1 MQNPSKDTS
10 RDMGKDTSR
19 DTGKEAGTSEPSA
32 ALSELAAFWPFIRPY
47 RGRIAVAAVILVS
60 VSFILL
66 SLGRGLAWLVDKGL
80 GSGDPVM
87 LDRAVMVALS
97 LALFVGIGSYLRIL
111 LVNQVAERVM
121 ADIRR
126 AIYDHVL
133 YLPTSWFEAARTG
146 DILSRLNADTAVVQ
160 STLAS
165 TLSMAVRNVILLFGG
180 LVLVVLAS
188 ARMSLVVAVIVPIV
202 VIPLIVLARRL
213 RVSSRL
219 AQERLGDLS
228 AEAEEGIS
236 AIRTVH
242 AFAQETQM
250 QARFNMTLQAALAA
264 ALSRV
269 QLRALLSGFV
279 FFMMISGVT
288 LILWVGGRDL
298 LAGKISAGDLSAFV
312 FYAFIVA
319 SSTGT
324 LSELGGE
331 LQRAAGA
338 ADRIAQLL
346 GQPLRRAD
354 PDNPRQLHSDGGVQI
369 RFAEV
374 EFAYNSRLS
383 SPALRGVNL
392 TANSGQKLAIV
403 GPSGAGKSTLFH
415 LLLGFYEPQA
425 GQILLND
432 FPLSQMRLRD
442 IRNHIAIVPQDPVL
456 FSASLAENIA
466 FSRPDASRD
475 DIIAAAKQ
483 AEADSFIAEL
493 ADGYDTLVGEKGVR
507 LSGGQRQRIAIARA
521 ILRNPDILLLDEA
534 TSALDSVSEAAVQ
547 NALGRLMQ
555 GRTSLVIAHRLSTI
569 IDADVILLMDK
580 GQIVATGTHESLI
593 ASSPLYQQLAAQQF
607 RPSASVSHS

>member
-1 MQNPSKDTS
+1 MQNRAPDDASTL
-10 RDMGKDTSR
+10 
-19 DTGKEAGTSEPSA
+19 PSA
-32 ALSELAAFWPFIRPY
+32 GLSELSAFWPFIRPY
-47 RGRIAVAAVILVS
+47 RGRVILAAVILVT

-80 GSGDPVM
+80 GSGDPAM
-87 LDRAVMVALS
+87 LDRAVMVALF

-121 ADIRR
+121 ADIRA
-126 AIYDHVL
+126 AIYGHVL
-133 YLPTSWFEAARTG
+133 YLPTGWFEAARTG

-160 STLAS
+160 TTLAT

-202 VIPLIVLARRL
+202 VVPLIILARRL
-213 RVSSRL
+213 RASSRH
-219 AQERLGDLS
+219 AQEKLGGLS

-242 AFAQETQM
+242 AFAQEEQM
-250 QARFNMTLQAALAA
+250 QSRFGMTLQAALDA
-264 ALSRV
+264 ALARV
-269 QLRALLSGFV
+269 RLRAILSGFV

-346 GQPLRRAD
+346 GQPLRRTDPVEPHRITAD
-354 PDNPRQLHSDGGVQI
+354 KGVKI
-369 RFAEV
+369 RFENV
-374 EFAYNSRLS
+374 DFAYPSRGDI
-383 SPALRGVNL
+383 PALKAVNF
-392 TANSGQKLAIV
+392 TADKGSKLAIV

-415 LLLGFYEPQA
+415 LLLGFYEPAA
-425 GQILLND
+425 GQISLND
-432 FPLSQMRLRD
+432 ISLGQMRLAD
-442 IRNHIAIVPQDPVL
+442 IRRHIAIVPQDPAL

-466 FSRPDASRD
+466 FSRPNASREE
-475 DIIAAAKQ
+475 IIAAAKQ

-493 ADGYDTLVGEKGVR
+493 AQGYDTLVGEKGVR

-521 ILRNPDILLLDEA
+521 ILCNPDILLLDEA
-534 TSALDSVSEAAVQ
+534 TSALDSVSEKAIQ
-547 NALGRLMQ
+547 EALSRLMV

-569 IDADVILLMDK
+569 MDADMILLMDR
-580 GQIVATGTHESLI
+580 GQIIATGTHDNLI
-593 ASSPLYQQLAAQQF
+593 KSSPLYQQLAAQQF
-607 RPSASVSHS
+607 RTSAIAE

>member
-1 MQNPSKDTS
+1 MQNRAPDDASTL
-10 RDMGKDTSR
+10 
-19 DTGKEAGTSEPSA
+19 PSA
-32 ALSELAAFWPFIRPY
+32 GLSELSAFWPFIRPY
-47 RGRIAVAAVILVS
+47 RGRVILAAVILVT

-80 GSGDPVM
+80 GSGDPAM
-87 LDRAVMVALS
+87 LDRAVMVALF

-121 ADIRR
+121 ADIRA
-126 AIYDHVL
+126 AIYGHVL
-133 YLPTSWFEAARTG
+133 YLPTGWFEAARTG

-160 STLAS
+160 TTLAT

-202 VIPLIVLARRL
+202 VIPLIILARRL
-213 RVSSRL
+213 RASSRH
-219 AQERLGDLS
+219 AQEKLGGLS

-242 AFAQETQM
+242 AFAQEEQM
-250 QARFNMTLQAALAA
+250 QSRFGMTLQAALDA
-264 ALSRV
+264 ALARV
-269 QLRALLSGFV
+269 RLRAILSGFV

-346 GQPLRRAD
+346 GQPLRRTDPVEPHRITAD
-354 PDNPRQLHSDGGVQI
+354 KGVKI
-369 RFAEV
+369 RFENV
-374 EFAYNSRLS
+374 DFAYPSRGDI
-383 SPALRGVNL
+383 PALKAVNF
-392 TANSGQKLAIV
+392 TADKGSKLAIV

-415 LLLGFYEPQA
+415 LLLGFYEPAA
-425 GQILLND
+425 GQISLND
-432 FPLSQMRLRD
+432 ISLGQMRLAD
-442 IRNHIAIVPQDPVL
+442 IRRHIAIVPQDPAL

-466 FSRPDASRD
+466 FSRPNASREE
-475 DIIAAAKQ
+475 IIAAAKQ

-493 ADGYDTLVGEKGVR
+493 AQGYDTLVGEKGVR

-521 ILRNPDILLLDEA
+521 ILCNPDILLLDEA
-534 TSALDSVSEAAVQ
+534 TSALDSVSEKAIQ
-547 NALGRLMQ
+547 EALSRVMV

-569 IDADVILLMDK
+569 MDADMILLMDR
-580 GQIVATGTHESLI
+580 GQIIATGTHDNLI
-593 ASSPLYQQLAAQQF
+593 KSSPLYQQLAAQQF
-607 RPSASVSHS
+607 RTSAIAE

>member
-1 MQNPSKDTS
+1 MQNSRKDTSKDT
-10 RDMGKDTSR
+10 GR
-19 DTGKEAGTSEPSA
+19 DTGRDTGASAPPA
-32 ALSELAAFWPFIRPY
+32 ALSELSAFWPFIRPY
-47 RGRIAVAAVILVS
+47 RGRIAIAAVILVS

-97 LALFVGIGSYLRIL
+97 LALFVGVGSYLRIL

-242 AFAQETQM
+242 AFAQENQM
-250 QARFNMTLQAALAA
+250 QARFNTTLQAALDA

-346 GQPLRRAD
+346 AQPLRRAD
-354 PDNPRQLHSDGGVQI
+354 PASPEQLYSNDGVQI
-369 RFAEV
+369 RFSEV

-383 SPALRGVNL
+383 SPALRGINF
-392 TANSGQKLAIV
+392 TAKCGQKLAIV

-442 IRNHIAIVPQDPVL
+442 IRSHIAIVPQDPVL
-456 FSASLAENIA
+456 FSASVAENIA

-475 DIIAAAKQ
+475 EIIAAARQ

-493 ADGYDTLVGEKGVR
+493 AQGYDTRVGEKGVR

-547 NALGRLMQ
+547 HALGRLMQ

-607 RPSASVSHS
+607 RRSAFVSHS

>member
-1 MQNPSKDTS
+1 MQNRAPDDASTL
-10 RDMGKDTSR
+10 
-19 DTGKEAGTSEPSA
+19 PSA
-32 ALSELAAFWPFIRPY
+32 GLSELSAFWPFIRPY
-47 RGRIAVAAVILVS
+47 QGRVILAAVILVT

-80 GSGDPVM
+80 GSGDPAM
-87 LDRAVMVALS
+87 LDRAVMVALF

-121 ADIRR
+121 ADIRA
-126 AIYDHVL
+126 AIYGHVL
-133 YLPTSWFEAARTG
+133 YLPTGWFEAARTG

-160 STLAS
+160 TTLAT

-202 VIPLIVLARRL
+202 VIPLIILARRL
-213 RVSSRL
+213 RASSRH
-219 AQERLGDLS
+219 AQEKLGGLS

-242 AFAQETQM
+242 AFAQEEQM
-250 QARFNMTLQAALAA
+250 QSRFGMTLQAALDA
-264 ALSRV
+264 ALARV
-269 QLRALLSGFV
+269 RLRAILSGFV

-346 GQPLRRAD
+346 GQPLRRTDPVQPHLITAD
-354 PDNPRQLHSDGGVQI
+354 KGVKI
-369 RFAEV
+369 RFENV
-374 EFAYNSRLS
+374 DFAYPSRGDI
-383 SPALRGVNL
+383 PALKGVNF
-392 TANSGQKLAIV
+392 TADKGSKLAIV

-415 LLLGFYEPQA
+415 LLLGFYEPAA
-425 GQILLND
+425 GQISLND
-432 FPLSQMRLRD
+432 ISLGQMRLAD
-442 IRNHIAIVPQDPVL
+442 IRRHIAIVPQDPAL

-466 FSRPDASRD
+466 FSRPNASREE
-475 DIIAAAKQ
+475 IIAAAIQ
-483 AEADSFIAEL
+483 AEADSFITEL
-493 ADGYDTLVGEKGVR
+493 AQGYDTLVGEKGVR

-521 ILRNPDILLLDEA
+521 ILCNPDILLLDEA
-534 TSALDSVSEAAVQ
+534 TSALDSVSEKAIQ
-547 NALGRLMQ
+547 EALSRLMV

-569 IDADVILLMDK
+569 MDADMILLMDR
-580 GQIVATGTHESLI
+580 GQIIATGTHDNLI
-593 ASSPLYQQLAAQQF
+593 KSSPLYQQLAAQQF
-607 RPSASVSHS
+607 RTSAIAE

>member
-1 MQNPSKDTS
+1 MQNRAPDDASTL
-10 RDMGKDTSR
+10 
-19 DTGKEAGTSEPSA
+19 PSA
-32 ALSELAAFWPFIRPY
+32 GLSELSAFWPFIRPY
-47 RGRIAVAAVILVS
+47 QGRVILAAVILVT

-80 GSGDPVM
+80 GSGDPAM
-87 LDRAVMVALS
+87 LDRAVMVALF

-121 ADIRR
+121 ADIRA
-126 AIYDHVL
+126 AIYGHVL
-133 YLPTSWFEAARTG
+133 YLPTGWFEAARTG

-160 STLAS
+160 TTLAT

-202 VIPLIVLARRL
+202 VIPLIILARRL
-213 RVSSRL
+213 RASSRL
-219 AQERLGDLS
+219 AQEKLGGLS

-242 AFAQETQM
+242 AFAQEEQM
-250 QARFNMTLQAALAA
+250 QSRFGMTLQAALDA
-264 ALSRV
+264 ALARV
-269 QLRALLSGFV
+269 RLRAILSGFV

-346 GQPLRRAD
+346 GQPLRRTDPVEPHRITAD
-354 PDNPRQLHSDGGVQI
+354 KGVKI
-369 RFAEV
+369 RFENV
-374 EFAYNSRLS
+374 DFAYPSRGDI
-383 SPALRGVNL
+383 PALKAVNF
-392 TANSGQKLAIV
+392 TADKGSKLAIV

-415 LLLGFYEPQA
+415 LLLGFYEPAA
-425 GQILLND
+425 GQISLND
-432 FPLSQMRLRD
+432 ISLGQMRLAD
-442 IRNHIAIVPQDPVL
+442 IRRHIAIVPQDPAL

-466 FSRPDASRD
+466 FSRPNASREE
-475 DIIAAAKQ
+475 IIAAAKQ
-483 AEADSFIAEL
+483 AEADSFITEL
-493 ADGYDTLVGEKGVR
+493 AQGYDTLVGEKGVR

-521 ILRNPDILLLDEA
+521 ILCNPDILLLDEA
-534 TSALDSVSEAAVQ
+534 TSALDSVSEKAIQ
-547 NALGRLMQ
+547 EALSRLMV

-569 IDADVILLMDK
+569 MDADMILLMDR
-580 GQIVATGTHESLI
+580 GQIIATGTHDNLI
-593 ASSPLYQQLAAQQF
+593 KSSPLYQQLAAQQF
-607 RPSASVSHS
+607 RTSAIAE

>member
-1 MQNPSKDTS
+1 MQNRAPDDASTLPSV
-10 RDMGKDTSR
+10 G
-19 DTGKEAGTSEPSA
+19 
-32 ALSELAAFWPFIRPY
+32 LSELSAFWPFIRPY
-47 RGRIAVAAVILVS
+47 RGRVILAAVILVT

-80 GSGDPVM
+80 GSGDPAM
-87 LDRAVMVALS
+87 LDRAVMVALF

-121 ADIRR
+121 ADIRA
-126 AIYDHVL
+126 AIYGHVL
-133 YLPTSWFEAARTG
+133 YLPTGWFEAARTG

-160 STLAS
+160 TTLAT

-202 VIPLIVLARRL
+202 VIPLIILARRL
-213 RVSSRL
+213 RASSRH
-219 AQERLGDLS
+219 AQEKLGGLS

-242 AFAQETQM
+242 AFAQEEQM
-250 QARFNMTLQAALAA
+250 QSRFGMTLQAALDA
-264 ALSRV
+264 ALARV
-269 QLRALLSGFV
+269 RLRAILSGFV

-346 GQPLRRAD
+346 GQPLRRTDPVEPHRITAD
-354 PDNPRQLHSDGGVQI
+354 KGVKI
-369 RFAEV
+369 RFENV
-374 EFAYNSRLS
+374 DFAYPSRGDI
-383 SPALRGVNL
+383 PALKAVNF
-392 TANSGQKLAIV
+392 TADKGSKLAIV

-415 LLLGFYEPQA
+415 LLLGFYEPAA
-425 GQILLND
+425 GQISLND
-432 FPLSQMRLRD
+432 ISLGQMRLAD
-442 IRNHIAIVPQDPVL
+442 IRRHIAIVPQDPAL

-466 FSRPDASRD
+466 FSRPNASREE
-475 DIIAAAKQ
+475 IIAAAKQ

-493 ADGYDTLVGEKGVR
+493 AQGYDTLVGEKGVR

-521 ILRNPDILLLDEA
+521 ILCNPDILLLDEA
-534 TSALDSVSEAAVQ
+534 TSALDSVSEKAIQ
-547 NALGRLMQ
+547 EALSRLMV

-569 IDADVILLMDK
+569 MDADMILLMDR
-580 GQIVATGTHESLI
+580 GQIIATGTHDNLI
-593 ASSPLYQQLAAQQF
+593 KSSPLYQQLAAQQF
-607 RPSASVSHS
+607 RASATAE

>member
-1 MQNPSKDTS
+1 MQNSRKNTSKDT
-10 RDMGKDTSR
+10 GKDTGR
-19 DTGKEAGTSEPSA
+19 DTGASA
-32 ALSELAAFWPFIRPY
+32 PPASLSELSAFWPFIRPY
-47 RGRIAVAAVILVS
+47 RGRIAIAAVILVS

-97 LALFVGIGSYLRIL
+97 LALFVGVGSYLRIL

-242 AFAQETQM
+242 AFAQENQM
-250 QARFNMTLQAALAA
+250 QARFNTTLQAALDA

-346 GQPLRRAD
+346 AQPLRRAD
-354 PDNPRQLHSDGGVQI
+354 PASPEQLYSNDGVQI
-369 RFAEV
+369 SFSEV

-383 SPALRGVNL
+383 SPALRGINF
-392 TANSGQKLAIV
+392 TAKCGQKLAIV

-442 IRNHIAIVPQDPVL
+442 IRSHIAIVAQDPVL
-456 FSASLAENIA
+456 FSASVAENIA

-475 DIIAAAKQ
+475 EIIAAARQ

-493 ADGYDTLVGEKGVR
+493 AQGYDTRVGEKGVR

-547 NALGRLMQ
+547 HALGRLMQ

-607 RPSASVSHS
+607 RHSASVSHS

>member
-1 MQNPSKDTS
+1 MQNSRKNTSKDT
-10 RDMGKDTSR
+10 GKDTGR
-19 DTGKEAGTSEPSA
+19 DTGALAPPAS
-32 ALSELAAFWPFIRPY
+32 LSELSAFWPFIRPY
-47 RGRIAVAAVILVS
+47 RGRIAIAAVILVS

-97 LALFVGIGSYLRIL
+97 LALFVGVGSYLRIL

-242 AFAQETQM
+242 AFAQENQM
-250 QARFNMTLQAALAA
+250 QARFNTTLQAALDA

-346 GQPLRRAD
+346 AQPLRRAD
-354 PDNPRQLHSDGGVQI
+354 PASPEQLYSNDGVQI
-369 RFAEV
+369 RFSEV

-383 SPALRGVNL
+383 SPALRGINF
-392 TANSGQKLAIV
+392 TAKCGQKLAIV

-442 IRNHIAIVPQDPVL
+442 IRSHIAIVPQDPVL
-456 FSASLAENIA
+456 FSASVAENIA

-475 DIIAAAKQ
+475 EIIAAARQ

-493 ADGYDTLVGEKGVR
+493 AQGYDTRVGEKGVR

-521 ILRNPDILLLDEA
+521 ILSNPDILLLDEA

-547 NALGRLMQ
+547 HALGRLMQ

-569 IDADVILLMDK
+569 IDADIILLMDK

-607 RPSASVSHS
+607 RRSAFVSHS

>member
-1 MQNPSKDTS
+1 MQNRAPDNTS
-10 RDMGKDTSR
+10 TL
-19 DTGKEAGTSEPSA
+19 PSA
-32 ALSELAAFWPFIRPY
+32 GLSELSAFWPFIRPY
-47 RGRIAVAAVILVS
+47 QGRVILAAVILVT

-87 LDRAVMVALS
+87 LDKAVMVALF
-97 LALFVGIGSYLRIL
+97 LALFVGVGSYLRIL

-121 ADIRR
+121 ADIRA
-126 AIYDHVL
+126 AIYGHVL
-133 YLPTSWFEAARTG
+133 YLPTGWFEAARTG

-160 STLAS
+160 TTLAT

-202 VIPLIVLARRL
+202 VIPLIILARRL
-213 RVSSRL
+213 RASSRL
-219 AQERLGDLS
+219 AQEKLGGLS

-242 AFAQETQM
+242 AFAQEKQM
-250 QARFNMTLQAALAA
+250 QSRFGMTLQAALDA
-264 ALSRV
+264 ALARV
-269 QLRALLSGFV
+269 RLRAILSGFV

-346 GQPLRRAD
+346 GQPLRRTDPVQPHLIIAD
-354 PDNPRQLHSDGGVQI
+354 KGVKI
-369 RFAEV
+369 RFENV
-374 EFAYNSRLS
+374 DFAYPSRGDI
-383 SPALRGVNL
+383 PALKGVNF
-392 TANSGQKLAIV
+392 TADKGSKLAIV

-415 LLLGFYEPQA
+415 LLLGFYEPVA
-425 GQILLND
+425 GQISLND
-432 FPLSQMRLRD
+432 LPLGQMRLDD
-442 IRNHIAIVPQDPVL
+442 IRRHIAIVPQDPAL

-466 FSRPDASRD
+466 FSRPDASREE
-475 DIIAAAKQ
+475 IIAAAKQ
-483 AEADSFIAEL
+483 AEADSFITEL
-493 ADGYDTLVGEKGVR
+493 AQGYDTMVGEKGVR

-521 ILRNPDILLLDEA
+521 ILCNPDILLLDEA
-534 TSALDSVSEAAVQ
+534 TSALDSVSEKAIQ
-547 NALGRLMQ
+547 EALSRLMVE
-555 GRTSLVIAHRLSTI
+555 RTSLVIAHRLSTI
-569 IDADVILLMDK
+569 MDADMILLMDR
-580 GQIVATGTHESLI
+580 GQIIATGTHDKLI
-593 ASSPLYQQLAAQQF
+593 KSSPLYQQLAAQQF
-607 RPSASVSHS
+607 RNSAIAE

>member
-1 MQNPSKDTS
+1 MKIGFGW
-10 RDMGKDTSR
+10 RR
-19 DTGKEAGTSEPSA
+19 VI
-32 ALSELAAFWPFIRPY
+32 L
-47 RGRIAVAAVILVS
+47 AAVILVA

-66 SLGRGLAWLVDKGL
+66 SLGRGLAWLVDNGL
-80 GSGDPVM
+80 GSGDPAM
-87 LDRAVMVALS
+87 LDRAVMAALF

-121 ADIRR
+121 ADIRA
-126 AIYDHVL
+126 AIYGHVL
-133 YLPTSWFEAARTG
+133 YLPTGWFEAARTG

-160 STLAS
+160 TTLAT

-202 VIPLIVLARRL
+202 VIPLIILARRL
-213 RVSSRL
+213 RASSRL
-219 AQERLGDLS
+219 AQEKLGGLS

-242 AFAQETQM
+242 AFAQEEQM
-250 QARFNMTLQAALAA
+250 QSRFGITLQAALDA
-264 ALSRV
+264 ALARV
-269 QLRALLSGFV
+269 CLRAILSGFV

-346 GQPLRRAD
+346 GQPLRRTDPVEPHRITAD
-354 PDNPRQLHSDGGVQI
+354 KGVKI
-369 RFAEV
+369 RFENV
-374 EFAYNSRLS
+374 DFAYPSRGDI
-383 SPALRGVNL
+383 PALKGVNF
-392 TANSGQKLAIV
+392 TADKGSKLAIV

-415 LLLGFYEPQA
+415 LLLGFYEPAA
-425 GQILLND
+425 GQISLND
-432 FPLSQMRLRD
+432 IPLGRMRLAD
-442 IRNHIAIVPQDPVL
+442 IRRHIAIVPQDPAL
-456 FSASLAENIA
+456 FTASLAENIA
-466 FSRPDASRD
+466 FSRPHASREE
-475 DIIAAAKQ
+475 IIAAALQ
-483 AEADSFIAEL
+483 AEADSFITEL
-493 ADGYDTLVGEKGVR
+493 AQGYDTLVGEKGVR

-521 ILRNPDILLLDEA
+521 ILCNPDILLLDEA
-534 TSALDSVSEAAVQ
+534 TSALDSVSEKAIQ
-547 NALGRLMQ
+547 EALSRLMVE
-555 GRTSLVIAHRLSTI
+555 RTSLVIAHRLSTI
-569 IDADVILLMDK
+569 MDADMILLMDR
-580 GQIVATGTHESLI
+580 GQIIATGTHDNLI
-593 ASSPLYQQLAAQQF
+593 KSSPLYQQLAAQQF
-607 RPSASVSHS
+607 RTSAIAE

>member
-1 MQNPSKDTS
+1 MQNRAPDDASTL
-10 RDMGKDTSR
+10 
-19 DTGKEAGTSEPSA
+19 PSA
-32 ALSELAAFWPFIRPY
+32 GLSELSAFWPFIRPY
-47 RGRIAVAAVILVS
+47 QGRVILAAVILVT

-87 LDRAVMVALS
+87 LDKAVMVALF

-121 ADIRR
+121 ADIRA
-126 AIYDHVL
+126 AIYGHVL
-133 YLPTSWFEAARTG
+133 YLPTGWFEAARTG

-160 STLAS
+160 TTLAT

-202 VIPLIVLARRL
+202 VIPLIILARRL
-213 RVSSRL
+213 RASSRL
-219 AQERLGDLS
+219 AQEKLGGLS

-242 AFAQETQM
+242 AFAQEKQM
-250 QARFNMTLQAALAA
+250 QSRFGMTLQAALDA
-264 ALSRV
+264 ALARV
-269 QLRALLSGFV
+269 RLRAILSGFV

-346 GQPLRRAD
+346 GQPLRRTDPVQPHLITAD
-354 PDNPRQLHSDGGVQI
+354 KGVKI
-369 RFAEV
+369 RFENV
-374 EFAYNSRLS
+374 DFAYPSRGDI
-383 SPALRGVNL
+383 PALKGVNF
-392 TANSGQKLAIV
+392 TADKGSKLAIV

-415 LLLGFYEPQA
+415 LLLGFYEPVA
-425 GQILLND
+425 GQISLND
-432 FPLSQMRLRD
+432 IPLGQMRLAD
-442 IRNHIAIVPQDPVL
+442 IRRHIAIVPQDPAL

-466 FSRPDASRD
+466 FSRPDASREE
-475 DIIAAAKQ
+475 IIAAAKQ
-483 AEADSFIAEL
+483 AEADSFITEL
-493 ADGYDTLVGEKGVR
+493 AQGYDTLVGEKGVR

-521 ILRNPDILLLDEA
+521 ILCNPDILLLDEA
-534 TSALDSVSEAAVQ
+534 TSALDSVSEKAIQ
-547 NALGRLMQ
+547 EALSRLMVE
-555 GRTSLVIAHRLSTI
+555 RTSLVIAHRLSTI
-569 IDADVILLMDK
+569 MDADMILLMDR
-580 GQIVATGTHESLI
+580 GQIIATGTHDKLI
-593 ASSPLYQQLAAQQF
+593 KSSPLYQQLAAQQF
-607 RPSASVSHS
+607 RNSAIAE

>member
-1 MQNPSKDTS
+1 MQNRAPDDASTL
-10 RDMGKDTSR
+10 
-19 DTGKEAGTSEPSA
+19 PSA
-32 ALSELAAFWPFIRPY
+32 GLSELSAFWPFIRPY
-47 RGRIAVAAVILVS
+47 RGRVILAAVILVT

-80 GSGDPVM
+80 GSGDPAM
-87 LDRAVMVALS
+87 LDRAVMVALF

-121 ADIRR
+121 ADIRA
-126 AIYDHVL
+126 AIYGHVL
-133 YLPTSWFEAARTG
+133 YLPTGWFEAARTG

-160 STLAS
+160 TTLAT

-202 VIPLIVLARRL
+202 VIPLIILARRL
-213 RVSSRL
+213 RASSRH
-219 AQERLGDLS
+219 AQEKLGGLS

-242 AFAQETQM
+242 AFAQEEQM
-250 QARFNMTLQAALAA
+250 QSRFGMTLQAALDA
-264 ALSRV
+264 ALARV
-269 QLRALLSGFV
+269 RLRAILSGFV

-346 GQPLRRAD
+346 GQPLRRTDPVEPHRITAD
-354 PDNPRQLHSDGGVQI
+354 KGVKI
-369 RFAEV
+369 RFENV
-374 EFAYNSRLS
+374 DFAYPSQGDI
-383 SPALRGVNL
+383 PALKGVNF
-392 TANSGQKLAIV
+392 TADKGSKLAIV

-415 LLLGFYEPQA
+415 LLLGFYEPAA
-425 GQILLND
+425 GQISLND
-432 FPLSQMRLRD
+432 ISLGQMRLAD
-442 IRNHIAIVPQDPVL
+442 IRRHIAIVPQDPAL

-466 FSRPDASRD
+466 FSRPDASREE
-475 DIIAAAKQ
+475 IIAAAKQ
-483 AEADSFIAEL
+483 AEADSFITEL
-493 ADGYDTLVGEKGVR
+493 AQGYDTLVGEKGVR

-521 ILRNPDILLLDEA
+521 ILCNPDILLLDEA
-534 TSALDSVSEAAVQ
+534 TSALDSVSEKAIQ
-547 NALGRLMQ
+547 EALSRLMV

-569 IDADVILLMDK
+569 MDADMILLMDR
-580 GQIVATGTHESLI
+580 GQIIATGTHDNLI
-593 ASSPLYQQLAAQQF
+593 KSSPLYQQLAAQQF
-607 RPSASVSHS
+607 RTSAIAE

>member
-1 MQNPSKDTS
+1 MQNRAPDDASTL
-10 RDMGKDTSR
+10 
-19 DTGKEAGTSEPSA
+19 PSA
-32 ALSELAAFWPFIRPY
+32 GLSELSAFWPFIRPY
-47 RGRIAVAAVILVS
+47 QGRVILAAVILVT

-66 SLGRGLAWLVDKGL
+66 SLGRGLAWLVDEGL
-80 GSGDPVM
+80 GSGDPAM
-87 LDRAVMVALS
+87 LDRAVMVALF

-121 ADIRR
+121 ADIRA
-126 AIYDHVL
+126 AIYGHVL
-133 YLPTSWFEAARTG
+133 YLPTGWFEAARTG

-160 STLAS
+160 TTLAT

-202 VIPLIVLARRL
+202 VIPLIILARRL
-213 RVSSRL
+213 RASSRL
-219 AQERLGDLS
+219 AQEKLGGLS

-242 AFAQETQM
+242 AFAQEEQM
-250 QARFNMTLQAALAA
+250 QSRFGMTLQAALDA
-264 ALSRV
+264 ALARV
-269 QLRALLSGFV
+269 RLRAILSGFV

-346 GQPLRRAD
+346 GQPLRRTDPVQPHLITAD
-354 PDNPRQLHSDGGVQI
+354 KGVKI
-369 RFAEV
+369 RFENV
-374 EFAYNSRLS
+374 DFAYPSRGDV
-383 SPALRGVNL
+383 PALKGVNF
-392 TANSGQKLAIV
+392 TADKGGKLAIV

-415 LLLGFYEPQA
+415 LLLGFYEPAA
-425 GQILLND
+425 GQISLND
-432 FPLSQMRLRD
+432 IPLGQMRLAD
-442 IRNHIAIVPQDPVL
+442 IRRHIAIVPQDPAL

-466 FSRPDASRD
+466 FSRPDASREE
-475 DIIAAAKQ
+475 IIAAAKQ
-483 AEADSFIAEL
+483 AEADSFITEL
-493 ADGYDTLVGEKGVR
+493 AQGYDTLVGEKGVR

-521 ILRNPDILLLDEA
+521 ILCNPDILLLDEA
-534 TSALDSVSEAAVQ
+534 TSALDSVSEKAIQ
-547 NALGRLMQ
+547 EALSRLMV

-569 IDADVILLMDK
+569 MDADMILLMDR
-580 GQIVATGTHESLI
+580 GQIIAKGTHDNLI
-593 ASSPLYQQLAAQQF
+593 KSSPLYQQLAAQQF
-607 RPSASVSHS
+607 RTSAIAE

>member
-1 MQNPSKDTS
+1 MQNRAPDDASTL
-10 RDMGKDTSR
+10 
-19 DTGKEAGTSEPSA
+19 PSA
-32 ALSELAAFWPFIRPY
+32 GLSELSAFWPFIRPY
-47 RGRIAVAAVILVS
+47 RGRVILAAVILVT

-80 GSGDPVM
+80 GSGDPAM
-87 LDRAVMVALS
+87 LDRAVMVALF

-121 ADIRR
+121 ADIRA
-126 AIYDHVL
+126 AIYGHVL
-133 YLPTSWFEAARTG
+133 YLPTGWFEAARTG

-160 STLAS
+160 TTLAT

-202 VIPLIVLARRL
+202 VIPLIILARRL
-213 RVSSRL
+213 RASSRH
-219 AQERLGDLS
+219 AQEKLGGLS

-242 AFAQETQM
+242 AFAQEEQM
-250 QARFNMTLQAALAA
+250 QSRFGMTLQAALDA
-264 ALSRV
+264 ALARV
-269 QLRALLSGFV
+269 RLRAILSGFV

-346 GQPLRRAD
+346 GQPLRRTDPVEPHRITAD
-354 PDNPRQLHSDGGVQI
+354 KGVKI
-369 RFAEV
+369 RFENV
-374 EFAYNSRLS
+374 DFAYPSRGDI
-383 SPALRGVNL
+383 PALKAVNF
-392 TANSGQKLAIV
+392 TADKGSKLAIV

-415 LLLGFYEPQA
+415 LLLGFYEPAA
-425 GQILLND
+425 GQISLND
-432 FPLSQMRLRD
+432 ISLGQMRLAD
-442 IRNHIAIVPQDPVL
+442 IRRHIAIVPQDPAL

-466 FSRPDASRD
+466 FSRPNASREE
-475 DIIAAAKQ
+475 IIAAAKQ

-493 ADGYDTLVGEKGVR
+493 AQGYDTLVGEKGVR

-521 ILRNPDILLLDEA
+521 ILCNPDILLLDEA
-534 TSALDSVSEAAVQ
+534 TSALDSVSEKVIQ
-547 NALGRLMQ
+547 EALSRLMV

-569 IDADVILLMDK
+569 MDADMILLMDR
-580 GQIVATGTHESLI
+580 GQIIATGTHDNLI
-593 ASSPLYQQLAAQQF
+593 KSSPLYQQLAAQQF
-607 RPSASVSHS
+607 RTSAIAE

>member
-1 MQNPSKDTS
+1 MQNRAPDDASTL
-10 RDMGKDTSR
+10 
-19 DTGKEAGTSEPSA
+19 PSA
-32 ALSELAAFWPFIRPY
+32 GLSELSAFWPFIRPY
-47 RGRIAVAAVILVS
+47 RGRVILAAVILVT

-80 GSGDPVM
+80 GSGDPAM
-87 LDRAVMVALS
+87 LDRAVMVALF

-121 ADIRR
+121 ADIRA
-126 AIYDHVL
+126 AIYGHVL
-133 YLPTSWFEAARTG
+133 YLPTGWFEAARTG

-160 STLAS
+160 TTLAT

-202 VIPLIVLARRL
+202 VIPLIILARRL
-213 RVSSRL
+213 RASSRH
-219 AQERLGDLS
+219 AQEKLGGLS

-242 AFAQETQM
+242 AFAQEEQM
-250 QARFNMTLQAALAA
+250 QSRFGMTLQAALDA
-264 ALSRV
+264 ALARV
-269 QLRALLSGFV
+269 RLRAILSGFV

-346 GQPLRRAD
+346 GQPLRRIDPVEPHRITAD
-354 PDNPRQLHSDGGVQI
+354 KGVKI
-369 RFAEV
+369 RFENV
-374 EFAYNSRLS
+374 DFAYPSRGDI
-383 SPALRGVNL
+383 PALKVVNF
-392 TANSGQKLAIV
+392 TADKGSKLAIV

-415 LLLGFYEPQA
+415 LLLGFYEPAA
-425 GQILLND
+425 GQISLND
-432 FPLSQMRLRD
+432 ISLGQMRLAD
-442 IRNHIAIVPQDPVL
+442 IRRHIAIVPQDPAL

-466 FSRPDASRD
+466 FSRPNASREE
-475 DIIAAAKQ
+475 IIAAAKQ

-493 ADGYDTLVGEKGVR
+493 ARGYDTLVGEKGVR

-521 ILRNPDILLLDEA
+521 ILCNPDILLLDEA
-534 TSALDSVSEAAVQ
+534 TSALDSVSEKAIQ
-547 NALGRLMQ
+547 EALSRLMV

-569 IDADVILLMDK
+569 MDADMILLMDR
-580 GQIVATGTHESLI
+580 GQIIATGTHDNLI
-593 ASSPLYQQLAAQQF
+593 KSSPLYQQLAAQQF
-607 RPSASVSHS
+607 RTSAIAE

>member
-1 MQNPSKDTS
+1 MQNRAPDDASTL
-10 RDMGKDTSR
+10 
-19 DTGKEAGTSEPSA
+19 PSA
-32 ALSELAAFWPFIRPY
+32 GLSELSAFWPFIRPY
-47 RGRIAVAAVILVS
+47 RGRVILAAVILVT

-66 SLGRGLAWLVDKGL
+66 SLGRGLAWLVDEGL
-80 GSGDPVM
+80 GSGDPAM
-87 LDRAVMVALS
+87 LDRAVMVALF

-121 ADIRR
+121 ADIRA
-126 AIYDHVL
+126 AIYGHVL
-133 YLPTSWFEAARTG
+133 YLPTGWFEAARTG

-160 STLAS
+160 TTLAT

-202 VIPLIVLARRL
+202 VIPLIILARRL
-213 RVSSRL
+213 RASSRL
-219 AQERLGDLS
+219 AQEKLGGLS

-242 AFAQETQM
+242 AFAQEEQM
-250 QARFNMTLQAALAA
+250 QSRFGMTLQAALDA
-264 ALSRV
+264 ALARV
-269 QLRALLSGFV
+269 RLRAILSGFV

-346 GQPLRRAD
+346 GQPLRRTDPVEPHRITAD
-354 PDNPRQLHSDGGVQI
+354 KGVKI
-369 RFAEV
+369 RFENV
-374 EFAYNSRLS
+374 DFAYPSRGDI
-383 SPALRGVNL
+383 PALKGMNF
-392 TANSGQKLAIV
+392 TADKGSKLAIV

-415 LLLGFYEPQA
+415 LLLGFYEPAA
-425 GQILLND
+425 GQISLND
-432 FPLSQMRLRD
+432 ISLGQMRLAD
-442 IRNHIAIVPQDPVL
+442 IRRHIAIVPQDPAL

-466 FSRPDASRD
+466 FSRPNASREE
-475 DIIAAAKQ
+475 IIAAAKQ
-483 AEADSFIAEL
+483 AEADSFITEL
-493 ADGYDTLVGEKGVR
+493 AQGYDTLVGEKGVR

-521 ILRNPDILLLDEA
+521 ILCNPDILLLDEA
-534 TSALDSVSEAAVQ
+534 TSALDSVSEKAIQ
-547 NALGRLMQ
+547 EALSRLMV

-569 IDADVILLMDK
+569 MDADMILLMDR
-580 GQIVATGTHESLI
+580 GQIIATGTHDNLI
-593 ASSPLYQQLAAQQF
+593 KSSPLYQQLAAQQF
-607 RPSASVSHS
+607 RTSAIAE

>member
-1 MQNPSKDTS
+1 MQNSRKNTSKDT
-10 RDMGKDTSR
+10 GKDTGR
-19 DTGKEAGTSEPSA
+19 DTGASA
-32 ALSELAAFWPFIRPY
+32 PTASLSELSAFWPFIRPY
-47 RGRIAVAAVILVS
+47 RGRIAIAAVILVS

-97 LALFVGIGSYLRIL
+97 LALFVGVGSYLRIL

-242 AFAQETQM
+242 AFAQENQM
-250 QARFNMTLQAALAA
+250 QTRFNTTLQAALDA

-346 GQPLRRAD
+346 AQPLRRAD
-354 PDNPRQLHSDGGVQI
+354 PASPEQLYSNDGVQI
-369 RFAEV
+369 RFSEV

-383 SPALRGVNL
+383 SPALRGINF
-392 TANSGQKLAIV
+392 TAKCGQKLAIV

-442 IRNHIAIVPQDPVL
+442 IRSHIAIVPQDPVL
-456 FSASLAENIA
+456 FSASVAENIA

-475 DIIAAAKQ
+475 EIIAAARQ

-493 ADGYDTLVGEKGVR
+493 AQGYDTRVGEKGVR

-547 NALGRLMQ
+547 HALGRLMQ

-569 IDADVILLMDK
+569 IDADIILLMDK

-607 RPSASVSHS
+607 RRSAFVSHS

>member
-1 MQNPSKDTS
+1 MQNRAPDDASTL
-10 RDMGKDTSR
+10 
-19 DTGKEAGTSEPSA
+19 PSA
-32 ALSELAAFWPFIRPY
+32 GLSELSAFWPFIRPY
-47 RGRIAVAAVILVS
+47 RGRVILAAVILVT

-80 GSGDPVM
+80 GSGDPAM
-87 LDRAVMVALS
+87 LDRAVMVALF

-121 ADIRR
+121 ADIRA
-126 AIYDHVL
+126 AIYGHVL
-133 YLPTSWFEAARTG
+133 YLPTGWFEAARTG

-160 STLAS
+160 TTLAT

-202 VIPLIVLARRL
+202 VIPLIILARRL
-213 RVSSRL
+213 RASSRH
-219 AQERLGDLS
+219 AQEKLGGLS

-242 AFAQETQM
+242 AFAQEEQM
-250 QARFNMTLQAALAA
+250 QSRFGMTLQAALDA
-264 ALSRV
+264 ALARV
-269 QLRALLSGFV
+269 RLRAILSGFV

-346 GQPLRRAD
+346 GQPLRRTDPVEPHRITAD
-354 PDNPRQLHSDGGVQI
+354 KGVKI
-369 RFAEV
+369 RFENV
-374 EFAYNSRLS
+374 DFAYPSQGDI
-383 SPALRGVNL
+383 PALKGVNF
-392 TANSGQKLAIV
+392 TADKGSKLAFV

-415 LLLGFYEPQA
+415 LLLGFYEPAA
-425 GQILLND
+425 GQISLND
-432 FPLSQMRLRD
+432 ISLGQMRLAD
-442 IRNHIAIVPQDPVL
+442 IRRHIAIVPQDPAL

-466 FSRPDASRD
+466 FSRPNASREE
-475 DIIAAAKQ
+475 IIAAAKQ

-493 ADGYDTLVGEKGVR
+493 AQGYDTLVGEKGVR

-521 ILRNPDILLLDEA
+521 ILCNPDILLLDEA
-534 TSALDSVSEAAVQ
+534 TSALDSVSEKAIQ
-547 NALGRLMQ
+547 EALSRLMV

-569 IDADVILLMDK
+569 MDADMILLMDR
-580 GQIVATGTHESLI
+580 GQIIATGTHDNLI
-593 ASSPLYQQLAAQQF
+593 KSSPLYQQLAAQQF
-607 RPSASVSHS
+607 RTSAIAE

>member
-1 MQNPSKDTS
+1 MQNRAPDDASTLPSV
-10 RDMGKDTSR
+10 G
-19 DTGKEAGTSEPSA
+19 
-32 ALSELAAFWPFIRPY
+32 LSELSAFWPFIRPY
-47 RGRIAVAAVILVS
+47 RGRVILAAVILVT

-80 GSGDPVM
+80 GSGDPAM
-87 LDRAVMVALS
+87 LDRAVMVALF

-121 ADIRR
+121 ADIRA
-126 AIYDHVL
+126 AIYGHVL
-133 YLPTSWFEAARTG
+133 YLPTGWFEAARTG

-160 STLAS
+160 TTLAT

-202 VIPLIVLARRL
+202 VIPLIILARRL
-213 RVSSRL
+213 RASSRH
-219 AQERLGDLS
+219 AQEKLGGLS

-242 AFAQETQM
+242 AFAQEEQM
-250 QARFNMTLQAALAA
+250 QSRFGMTLQAALDA
-264 ALSRV
+264 ALARV
-269 QLRALLSGFV
+269 RLRAILSGFV

-346 GQPLRRAD
+346 GQPLRRTDPVEPHRITAD
-354 PDNPRQLHSDGGVQI
+354 KGVKI
-369 RFAEV
+369 RFDNV
-374 EFAYNSRLS
+374 DFAYPSRGDI
-383 SPALRGVNL
+383 PALKAVNF
-392 TANSGQKLAIV
+392 TADKGSKLAIV

-415 LLLGFYEPQA
+415 LLLGFYEPAA
-425 GQILLND
+425 GQISLND
-432 FPLSQMRLRD
+432 ISLGQMRLAD
-442 IRNHIAIVPQDPVL
+442 IRRHIAIVPQDPAL

-466 FSRPDASRD
+466 FSRPNASREE
-475 DIIAAAKQ
+475 IIAAAKQ

-493 ADGYDTLVGEKGVR
+493 AQGYDTLVGEKGVR

-521 ILRNPDILLLDEA
+521 ILCNPDILLLDEA
-534 TSALDSVSEAAVQ
+534 TSALDSVSEKAIQ
-547 NALGRLMQ
+547 EALSRLMV

-569 IDADVILLMDK
+569 MDADMILLMDR
-580 GQIVATGTHESLI
+580 GQIIATGTHDNLI
-593 ASSPLYQQLAAQQF
+593 KSSPLYQQLAAQQF
-607 RPSASVSHS
+607 RTSAIAE

>member
-1 MQNPSKDTS
+1 MQNRAPDDASTL
-10 RDMGKDTSR
+10 
-19 DTGKEAGTSEPSA
+19 PSA
-32 ALSELAAFWPFIRPY
+32 GLSELSAFWPFIRPY
-47 RGRIAVAAVILVS
+47 RGRVILAAVILVT

-80 GSGDPVM
+80 GSGDPAM
-87 LDRAVMVALS
+87 LDRAVMVALF

-121 ADIRR
+121 ADIRA

-133 YLPTSWFEAARTG
+133 YLPTGWFEAARTG

-160 STLAS
+160 TTLAT

-202 VIPLIVLARRL
+202 VIPLIILARRL
-213 RVSSRL
+213 RASSRH
-219 AQERLGDLS
+219 AQEKLGGLS

-242 AFAQETQM
+242 AFAQEEQM
-250 QARFNMTLQAALAA
+250 QSRFGMTLQAALDA
-264 ALSRV
+264 ALARV
-269 QLRALLSGFV
+269 RLRAILSGFV

-346 GQPLRRAD
+346 GQPLRRTNPDEPHRITAD
-354 PDNPRQLHSDGGVQI
+354 KGVKI
-369 RFAEV
+369 RFENV
-374 EFAYNSRLS
+374 DFAYPRRGDI
-383 SPALRGVNL
+383 PALKALNF
-392 TANSGQKLAIV
+392 TADKGSKLAIV

-415 LLLGFYEPQA
+415 LLLGFYEPAA
-425 GQILLND
+425 GQISLND
-432 FPLSQMRLRD
+432 ISLGQMRLAD
-442 IRNHIAIVPQDPVL
+442 IRRHIAIVPQDPAL

-466 FSRPDASRD
+466 FSRPNASREE
-475 DIIAAAKQ
+475 IIAAAKQ
-483 AEADSFIAEL
+483 AEADSFITEL
-493 ADGYDTLVGEKGVR
+493 AQGYDTLVGEKGVR

-521 ILRNPDILLLDEA
+521 ILCNPDILLLDEA
-534 TSALDSVSEAAVQ
+534 TSALDSVSEKAIQ
-547 NALGRLMQ
+547 EALSRLMV

-569 IDADVILLMDK
+569 MDADMILLMDR
-580 GQIVATGTHESLI
+580 GQIIATGTHDNLI
-593 ASSPLYQQLAAQQF
+593 KSSPLYQQLAAQQF
-607 RPSASVSHS
+607 RTSAIAE

>member
-1 MQNPSKDTS
+1 MGKDTS
-10 RDMGKDTSR
+10 RDMGK
-19 DTGKEAGTSEPSA
+19 EAGTSVPSA

-250 QARFNMTLQAALAA
+250 QARFNTTLQAALAA

-354 PDNPRQLHSDGGVQI
+354 PDNPGQLHSDGGVQI

>member
-1 MQNPSKDTS
+1 MQNPSKDTGAS
-10 RDMGKDTSR
+10 
-19 DTGKEAGTSEPSA
+19 APPA

-80 GSGDPVM
+80 GSGNPVM

-97 LALFVGIGSYLRIL
+97 LALIVGLGSYLRIL

-121 ADIRR
+121 ADIRQ

-146 DILSRLNADTAVVQ
+146 DILSRLNTDTAVVQ
-160 STLAS
+160 TTLAS
-165 TLSMAVRNVILLFGG
+165 TLSMAVRNIILLFGG

-213 RVSSRL
+213 RASSRL
-219 AQERLGDLS
+219 AQERLGSLS

-242 AFAQETQM
+242 AFAQENQM
-250 QARFNMTLQAALAA
+250 QNRFKDTLDAALEA

-298 LAGKISAGDLSAFV
+298 LVGKISPGDLSAFV

-346 GQPLRRAD
+346 AQPLRRAD
-354 PDNPRQLHSDGGVQI
+354 PAHPKQLYSDGGVQI
-369 RFAEV
+369 RFSEV

-383 SPALRGVNL
+383 SPALRGINL

-432 FPLSQMRLRD
+432 FPLSQMRLSD
-442 IRNHIAIVPQDPVL
+442 IRSHIAIVPQDPVL
-456 FSASLAENIA
+456 FSASVAENIA

-475 DIIAAAKQ
+475 EIIAAAGQ

-493 ADGYDTLVGEKGVR
+493 SQGYETLVGEKGVR

-569 IDADVILLMDK
+569 MDADVILLMDK

-593 ASSPLYQQLAAQQF
+593 ASSALYQQLAAQQF
-607 RPSASVSHS
+607 RHSTSHSPA

>member
-1 MQNPSKDTS
+1 MQNRAPDTAS
-10 RDMGKDTSR
+10 TL
-19 DTGKEAGTSEPSA
+19 PSA
-32 ALSELAAFWPFIRPY
+32 GLSELSAFWPFIRPY
-47 RGRIAVAAVILVS
+47 RGRVMVAAVILVT

-80 GSGDPVM
+80 GSGNPAM
-87 LDRAVMVALS
+87 LDRAVMVALF
-97 LALFVGIGSYLRIL
+97 LAIFVGIGSYLRIL

-121 ADIRR
+121 ADIRN
-126 AIYDHVL
+126 AIYRHVL
-133 YLPTSWFEAARTG
+133 YLPTGWFEAARTG

-160 STLAS
+160 TTLAT

-180 LVLVVLAS
+180 LILVVLAS

-202 VIPLIVLARRL
+202 VIPLIILARRL
-213 RVSSRL
+213 RASSRL
-219 AQERLGDLS
+219 AQEKLGGLS

-242 AFAQETQM
+242 AFAQEDQM
-250 QARFNMTLQAALAA
+250 QSRFGVTLQAALDA
-264 ALSRV
+264 ALARV
-269 QLRALLSGFV
+269 RLRAILSGFV

-346 GQPLRRAD
+346 GQPLRRSDPGQPHPIAAD
-354 PDNPRQLHSDGGVQI
+354 KGVQI
-369 RFAEV
+369 CFDNVDFAYPSRGDVPALKGV
-374 EFAYNSRLS
+374 EF
-383 SPALRGVNL
+383 
-392 TANSGQKLAIV
+392 TADKGSKLAIV

-415 LLLGFYEPQA
+415 LLLGFYEPAA

-432 FPLSQMRLRD
+432 IPLGQMRLAD
-442 IRNHIAIVPQDPVL
+442 ICRHIAIVPQDPAL

-466 FSRPDASRD
+466 FSRPDASREE
-475 DIIAAAKQ
+475 IIAAAKQ
-483 AEADSFIAEL
+483 AEADSFISEL
-493 ADGYDTLVGEKGVR
+493 AGGYDTLVGEKGVR

-521 ILRNPDILLLDEA
+521 ILCNPDILLLDEA
-534 TSALDSVSEAAVQ
+534 TSALDSVSEKAIQ
-547 NALGRLMQ
+547 EALARLMV

-569 IDADVILLMDK
+569 MDADMILLMDR
-580 GQIVATGTHESLI
+580 GQIIATGTHDNLMK
-593 ASSPLYQQLAAQQF
+593 SSPLYQQLAAQQF
-607 RPSASVSHS
+607 RTSAIAE

>member
-1 MQNPSKDTS
+1 MQNRAPDDASTL
-10 RDMGKDTSR
+10 
-19 DTGKEAGTSEPSA
+19 PSA
-32 ALSELAAFWPFIRPY
+32 GLSELSAFWPFIRPY
-47 RGRIAVAAVILVS
+47 RGRVILAAVILVT

-80 GSGDPVM
+80 GSGDPAM
-87 LDRAVMVALS
+87 LDRAVMVALF

-121 ADIRR
+121 ADIRA
-126 AIYDHVL
+126 AIYSHVL
-133 YLPTSWFEAARTG
+133 YLPTGWFEAARTG

-160 STLAS
+160 TTLAT
-165 TLSMAVRNVILLFGG
+165 TLSMAVRNMILLFGG

-202 VIPLIVLARRL
+202 VIPLIILARRL
-213 RVSSRL
+213 RASSRL
-219 AQERLGDLS
+219 AQEKLGGLS

-242 AFAQETQM
+242 AFAQEEQM
-250 QARFNMTLQAALAA
+250 QSRFGMTLQAALDA
-264 ALSRV
+264 ALARV
-269 QLRALLSGFV
+269 RLRAILSGFV

-346 GQPLRRAD
+346 GQPLRRTDPVEPHRITAD
-354 PDNPRQLHSDGGVQI
+354 KGVKI
-369 RFAEV
+369 RFENV
-374 EFAYNSRLS
+374 DFAYPSRGDI
-383 SPALRGVNL
+383 PALKGVNF
-392 TANSGQKLAIV
+392 TADKGSKLAIV

-415 LLLGFYEPQA
+415 LLLGFYEPAA
-425 GQILLND
+425 GQISLND
-432 FPLSQMRLRD
+432 IPLSQMRLAD
-442 IRNHIAIVPQDPVL
+442 IRRHIAIVPQDPAL

-466 FSRPDASRD
+466 FSRPNASREE
-475 DIIAAAKQ
+475 IIAAAKQ

-493 ADGYDTLVGEKGVR
+493 AQGYDTLVGEKGVR

-521 ILRNPDILLLDEA
+521 ILCNPDILLLDEA
-534 TSALDSVSEAAVQ
+534 TSALDSVSEKAIQ
-547 NALGRLMQ
+547 EALSRLMV

-569 IDADVILLMDK
+569 MDADMILLMDR
-580 GQIVATGTHESLI
+580 GQIIATGTHDNLI
-593 ASSPLYQQLAAQQF
+593 KSSPLYQQLAAQQF
-607 RPSASVSHS
+607 RTSAIAE

>member
-1 MQNPSKDTS
+1 MQNRAPDDASTL
-10 RDMGKDTSR
+10 
-19 DTGKEAGTSEPSA
+19 PSA
-32 ALSELAAFWPFIRPY
+32 GLSELSAFWPFIRPY
-47 RGRIAVAAVILVS
+47 RGRVILAAVILVT

-80 GSGDPVM
+80 GSGDPAM
-87 LDRAVMVALS
+87 LDRAVMVALF

-121 ADIRR
+121 ADIRA
-126 AIYDHVL
+126 AIYGHVL
-133 YLPTSWFEAARTG
+133 YLPTGWFEAARTG

-160 STLAS
+160 TTLAT

-202 VIPLIVLARRL
+202 VIPLIILARRL
-213 RVSSRL
+213 RASSRH
-219 AQERLGDLS
+219 AQEKLGGLS

-242 AFAQETQM
+242 AFAQEEQM
-250 QARFNMTLQAALAA
+250 QSRFGMTLQAALDA
-264 ALSRV
+264 ALARV
-269 QLRALLSGFV
+269 RLRAILSGFV

-346 GQPLRRAD
+346 GQPLRRTDPVEPHRITAD
-354 PDNPRQLHSDGGVQI
+354 KGVKI
-369 RFAEV
+369 RFENV
-374 EFAYNSRLS
+374 DFAYPSRGDI
-383 SPALRGVNL
+383 PALKAVNF
-392 TANSGQKLAIV
+392 TADKGSKLAIV

-415 LLLGFYEPQA
+415 LLLGFYEPAA
-425 GQILLND
+425 GQISLND
-432 FPLSQMRLRD
+432 ISLGQMRLAD
-442 IRNHIAIVPQDPVL
+442 IRRHIAIVPQDPAL

-466 FSRPDASRD
+466 FSRPNASREE
-475 DIIAAAKQ
+475 IIAAAKQ

-493 ADGYDTLVGEKGVR
+493 AQGYDTLVGEKGVR
-507 LSGGQRQRIAIARA
+507 LTGGQRQRIAIARA
-521 ILRNPDILLLDEA
+521 ILCNPDILLLDEA
-534 TSALDSVSEAAVQ
+534 TSALDSVSEKAIQ
-547 NALGRLMQ
+547 EALSRLMV

-569 IDADVILLMDK
+569 MDADMILLMDR
-580 GQIVATGTHESLI
+580 GQIIATGTHDNLI
-593 ASSPLYQQLAAQQF
+593 KSSPLYQQLAAQQF
-607 RPSASVSHS
+607 RTSAIAE

>member
-1 MQNPSKDTS
+1 MQNRAPDDASTL
-10 RDMGKDTSR
+10 
-19 DTGKEAGTSEPSA
+19 PSA
-32 ALSELAAFWPFIRPY
+32 GLSELSAFWPFIRPY
-47 RGRIAVAAVILVS
+47 QGRVILAAVILVT

-80 GSGDPVM
+80 GSGDPAM
-87 LDRAVMVALS
+87 LDRAVMVALF

-121 ADIRR
+121 ADIRA
-126 AIYDHVL
+126 AIYGHVL
-133 YLPTSWFEAARTG
+133 YLPTGWFEAARTG

-160 STLAS
+160 TTLAT

-202 VIPLIVLARRL
+202 VIPLIILARRL
-213 RVSSRL
+213 RASSRL
-219 AQERLGDLS
+219 AQEKLGGLS

-242 AFAQETQM
+242 AFAQEEQM
-250 QARFNMTLQAALAA
+250 QSRFGMTLQAALDA
-264 ALSRV
+264 ALARV
-269 QLRALLSGFV
+269 RLRAILSGFV

-346 GQPLRRAD
+346 GQPLRRTDPVQPHLITAD
-354 PDNPRQLHSDGGVQI
+354 KGVKI
-369 RFAEV
+369 RFENV
-374 EFAYNSRLS
+374 DFAYPSRGDI
-383 SPALRGVNL
+383 PALKGVNF
-392 TANSGQKLAIV
+392 TADKGSKLAIV

-415 LLLGFYEPQA
+415 LLLGFYEPAA
-425 GQILLND
+425 GQISLND
-432 FPLSQMRLRD
+432 IPLGQMRLAD
-442 IRNHIAIVPQDPVL
+442 IRRHIAIVPQDPAL

-466 FSRPDASRD
+466 FSRPHASREE
-475 DIIAAAKQ
+475 IIAAAKQ
-483 AEADSFIAEL
+483 AEADSFITEL
-493 ADGYDTLVGEKGVR
+493 AQGYDTLVGEKGVR

-521 ILRNPDILLLDEA
+521 ILCNPDILLLDEA
-534 TSALDSVSEAAVQ
+534 TSALDSVSEKAIQ
-547 NALGRLMQ
+547 EALSRLMV

-569 IDADVILLMDK
+569 MDADMILLMDR
-580 GQIVATGTHESLI
+580 GQIIATGTHDNLI
-593 ASSPLYQQLAAQQF
+593 KSSPLYQQLAAQQF
-607 RPSASVSHS
+607 RTSAIAE

>member
-1 MQNPSKDTS
+1 MQNPSKDTGAS
-10 RDMGKDTSR
+10 
-19 DTGKEAGTSEPSA
+19 APPA

-80 GSGDPVM
+80 GNGNPVM

-97 LALFVGIGSYLRIL
+97 LALFVGLGSYLRIL
-111 LVNQVAERVM
+111 LVNQAAERVM
-121 ADIRR
+121 ADIRQ

-160 STLAS
+160 TTLAS
-165 TLSMAVRNVILLFGG
+165 TLSMAVRNIILLFGG

-213 RVSSRL
+213 RASSRL
-219 AQERLGDLS
+219 AQERLGSLS

-242 AFAQETQM
+242 AFAQENQM
-250 QARFNMTLQAALAA
+250 QNRFKDTLDAALEA

-298 LAGKISAGDLSAFV
+298 LVGKISAGDLSAFV

-346 GQPLRRAD
+346 AQPLRRAD
-354 PDNPRQLHSDGGVQI
+354 PAHPKQLYSDDGVQI
-369 RFAEV
+369 RFSEV

-383 SPALRGVNL
+383 SPALRGINL

-432 FPLSQMRLRD
+432 FPLTQMRLSD
-442 IRNHIAIVPQDPVL
+442 IRGHIAIVPQDPVL
-456 FSASLAENIA
+456 FSASVAENIA

-475 DIIAAAKQ
+475 EIIAAARQ

-493 ADGYDTLVGEKGVR
+493 SQGYETLVGEKGVR
-507 LSGGQRQRIAIARA
+507 FSGGQRQRIAIARA

-569 IDADVILLMDK
+569 MDADVILLMDK

-593 ASSPLYQQLAAQQF
+593 ASSALYQQLAAQQF
-607 RPSASVSHS
+607 RHSTSPA

>member
-1 MQNPSKDTS
+1 M
-10 RDMGKDTSR
+10 
-19 DTGKEAGTSEPSA
+19 
-32 ALSELAAFWPFIRPY
+32 
-47 RGRIAVAAVILVS
+47 ILVS

-97 LALFVGIGSYLRIL
+97 LALFVGVGSYLRIL

-242 AFAQETQM
+242 AFAQENQM
-250 QARFNMTLQAALAA
+250 QARFNTTLQAALDA

-346 GQPLRRAD
+346 AQPLRRAD
-354 PDNPRQLHSDGGVQI
+354 PASPEQLYSNDGVQI
-369 RFAEV
+369 RFSEV

-383 SPALRGVNL
+383 SPALRGINF
-392 TANSGQKLAIV
+392 TAKCGQKLAIV

-442 IRNHIAIVPQDPVL
+442 IRSHIAIVPQDPVL
-456 FSASLAENIA
+456 FSASVAENIA

-475 DIIAAAKQ
+475 EIIAAARQ

-493 ADGYDTLVGEKGVR
+493 AQGYDTRVGEKGVR

-547 NALGRLMQ
+547 HALGRLMQ

-569 IDADVILLMDK
+569 IDADIILLMDK

-607 RPSASVSHS
+607 RRSAFVSHS

>member
-1 MQNPSKDTS
+1 MQNRAPDDASTL
-10 RDMGKDTSR
+10 
-19 DTGKEAGTSEPSA
+19 PSA
-32 ALSELAAFWPFIRPY
+32 GLSELSAFWPFIRPY
-47 RGRIAVAAVILVS
+47 QGRVILAAVILVT

-80 GSGDPVM
+80 GSGDPAM
-87 LDRAVMVALS
+87 LDRAVMVALF

-121 ADIRR
+121 ADIRA
-126 AIYDHVL
+126 AIYGHVL
-133 YLPTSWFEAARTG
+133 YLPTGWFEAARTG

-160 STLAS
+160 TTLAT

-202 VIPLIVLARRL
+202 VIPLIILARRL
-213 RVSSRL
+213 RASSRL
-219 AQERLGDLS
+219 AQEKLGGLS

-242 AFAQETQM
+242 AFAQEEQM
-250 QARFNMTLQAALAA
+250 QSRFGMTLQAALDA
-264 ALSRV
+264 ALARV
-269 QLRALLSGFV
+269 CLRAILSGFV

-346 GQPLRRAD
+346 GQPLRRTHPVQPHLITAD
-354 PDNPRQLHSDGGVQI
+354 KGVKI
-369 RFAEV
+369 RFENV
-374 EFAYNSRLS
+374 DFAYPSRGDI
-383 SPALRGVNL
+383 PALKGVNF
-392 TANSGQKLAIV
+392 TADKGSKLAIV

-415 LLLGFYEPQA
+415 LLLGFYEPAA
-425 GQILLND
+425 GQISLND
-432 FPLSQMRLRD
+432 IPLGQMRLAD
-442 IRNHIAIVPQDPVL
+442 IRRHIAIVPQDPAL

-466 FSRPDASRD
+466 FSRPHASREE
-475 DIIAAAKQ
+475 IIAAAKQ
-483 AEADSFIAEL
+483 AEADSFITEL
-493 ADGYDTLVGEKGVR
+493 AQGYDTLVGEKGVR

-521 ILRNPDILLLDEA
+521 ILCNPDILLLDEA
-534 TSALDSVSEAAVQ
+534 TSALDSVSERAIQ
-547 NALGRLMQ
+547 EALSRLMVE
-555 GRTSLVIAHRLSTI
+555 RTSLVIAHRLSTI
-569 IDADVILLMDK
+569 MDADMILLMDR
-580 GQIVATGTHESLI
+580 GQIIATGTHDNLI
-593 ASSPLYQQLAAQQF
+593 KSSPLYQQLAAQQF
-607 RPSASVSHS
+607 RTSAIAE